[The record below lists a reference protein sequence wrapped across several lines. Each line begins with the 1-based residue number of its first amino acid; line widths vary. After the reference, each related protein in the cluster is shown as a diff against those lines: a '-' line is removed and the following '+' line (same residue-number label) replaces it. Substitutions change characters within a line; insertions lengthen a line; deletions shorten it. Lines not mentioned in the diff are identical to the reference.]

1 MTNDFERFTL
11 TKTTPALWRVSF
23 NNPPIN
29 LIDAKMVGEFQ
40 QVLSDIESDDH
51 VAVLVLESANPDYF
65 LAHWDLGDDPANTA
79 ALPEGPTGLHPW
91 LDLLIRLSQLPIV
104 TISALR
110 GRARGAGS
118 ELALASDIRFASRER
133 AILGQFELGSGAVP
147 GGGPSSRLP
156 RLVGRGR
163 ALEILLSSSDYDGDL
178 AERYGYVNRSIP
190 DAEFTEFVDHF
201 ATRVSNF
208 DVRAIQ
214 EIKGYVNA
222 VTLPDN
228 DEFPAQMDSFWNSVT
243 RPETQDRVGQLFKLG
258 LQEAGDAEL
267 NLGAYLEKVVAPK
280 STGREHH

>member
-1 MTNDFERFTL
+1 MTDHYERFAL
-11 TKTTPALWRVSF
+11 TKVTPALWRVAF

-29 LIDAKMVGEFQ
+29 LIDARMVGEFQ
-40 QVLSDIESDDH
+40 RVLTDIERDPQ

-65 LAHWDLGDDPANTA
+65 LAHWDLEDAPENTA
-79 ALPEGPTGLHPW
+79 ALPAGPTGLHPW
-91 LDLLIRLSQLPIV
+91 LDLLIRLSRLPIV
-104 TISALR
+104 TIAAVR

-178 AERYGYVNRSIP
+178 AERYGYVNRAIP
-190 DAEFTEFVDHF
+190 DAEFEQFIDDF
-201 ATRVSNF
+201 ATRVSHF

-214 EIKGYVNA
+214 EIKSYVNA
-222 VTLPDN
+222 VTLPPD
-228 DEFPAQMDSFWNSVT
+228 DEFPPQMAAFWNSVS
-243 RPETQDRVGQLFKLG
+243 RPETQDRVGQLFALG
-258 LQEAGDAEL
+258 LQRESDAERD
-267 NLGAYLEKVVAPK
+267 LGAYLDKVVPPK
-280 STGREHH
+280 STGREQK